1 MTIFS
6 GENLKRIIRNP
17 TFWIFLVIF
26 AGGIFVRTYHFND
39 WLYFKMDQSRDAFL
53 VKGSLESGLL
63 GLPLLGPRVGAIH
76 LAHGLLRVGPI
87 FYYFQYLA
95 GMVFHST
102 EAYVFAYPDLFFSL
116 LTIPLLFFFVRL
128 YFSPRHSLM
137 ILAMYTFSFL
147 IIQYSRFAWNPNSL
161 QFFALL
167 TFFGLIKFLNATEDS
182 WQRLWLAVWAL
193 GLAIGSQLHFFG
205 FFSLIGISGL
215 MILAHYEMWQK
226 ASWQRLRAKATWRK
240 LFLSAAIVAV
250 VFGIFYT
257 PVVISD
263 VMKHGQ
269 NSRNFIEALSAK
281 PSSQAFSDKLTT
293 NISESLHY
301 YCLLTTARCYTSD
314 VAKEWPI
321 TSLLTGLLLL
331 VGVGLSFHGV
341 RLAKTALER
350 DFAMLLLIWFAVF
363 FLLSIP
369 FAYQLRPRFYIV
381 VFPLPFLFIGLVCR
395 YLEEHFGKKAL
406 LVSLVITGTILF
418 YNIRGTAVW
427 FKEQTLS
434 QTKSTPVT
442 RTLILKAKDGV
453 TLGQLKGV
461 ADFIYAHHT
470 PGKRLYFYVKP
481 EHENPMRYMLS
492 MKHDPTLTFMPMS
505 INTDPEAEYFAI
517 VPSSSGM
524 SPAVKKFGDIFTVV
538 SSEQHG
544 QLTVYELT
552 IPGRLVS
559 PDFRLD
565 KKNGKSDRLFW
576 EDVFGSAVT
585 VPTQS
590 TNFGD

>member
-1 MTIFS
+1 MTMPFL
-6 GENLKRIIRNP
+6 ENLKRIARNP

-26 AGGIFVRTYHFND
+26 VGGIFVRTYHFND

-53 VKGSLESGLL
+53 VSGSMQTGLL

-95 GMVFHST
+95 GMLFHST
-102 EAYVFAYPDLFFSL
+102 EAYVFAYPDLFFSI
-116 LTIPLLFFFVRL
+116 LTIPLLFFFARL

-167 TFFGLIKFLNATEDS
+167 TFFGLMKFLNATEDKR
-182 WQRLWLAVWAL
+182 QRLWLATWAV

-215 MILAHYEMWQK
+215 MILTHYEMWQK
-226 ASWQRLRAKATWRK
+226 ASWQRLGEKATWHK
-240 LFLSAAIVAV
+240 LFLSAVIMIA

-269 NSRNFIEALSAK
+269 NSKNFIEALSAK

-301 YCLLTTARCYTSD
+301 YCLLTTSRCYTSD
-314 VAKEWPI
+314 VAKEWPM
-321 TSLLTGLLLL
+321 TSVLTGLLLL
-331 VGVGLSFHGV
+331 VGVALSFRGV

-350 DFAMLLLIWFAVF
+350 DFAMLLLVWCVVF

-381 VFPLPFLFIGLVCR
+381 VFPLPFLFIGLLCR

-406 LVSLVITGTILF
+406 FASLAITGLILF
-418 YNIRGTAVW
+418 YNIRGTAAW
-427 FKEQTLS
+427 FKEQALS
-434 QTKSTPVT
+434 QMKSTAVS

-461 ADFIYAHHT
+461 ADFMYAHHT
-470 PGKRLYFYVKP
+470 PGKTLYFYVKP
-481 EHENPMRYMLS
+481 EHENPIRYMLS
-492 MKHDPTLTFMPMS
+492 MKNDPALTFMPMS
-505 INTDPEAEYFAI
+505 INTDPQAEYFAI

-524 SPAVKKFGDIFTVV
+524 SPAVKKFGNIFTVV

-544 QLTVYELT
+544 QIAVYELNVL
-552 IPGRLVS
+552 GREVS
-559 PDFRLD
+559 PDFRLN
-565 KKNGKSDRLFW
+565 KKNSRSDRLFW
-576 EDVFGSAVT
+576 EDVFGSALS
-585 VPTQS
+585 VPAQS